1 LFKIIYIN
9 NNNIMIGK
17 VIIIGD
23 SGVGKTTILTQ
34 FIHERYKNDHDLT
47 IGVDF
52 GSKYVNIN
60 NAEVRLQ
67 IWDTAGQECFRSISR
82 SYYKDAKVAIIV
94 FDAANNK
101 YKEQLNSWINDINM
115 HNNNVKII
123 IVCNKKDKLSK
134 FQQTNI
140 SKKIKECYSNQ
151 FYLISSKIFSDVEK
165 VFINAAEIIYEDLQH
180 IEEHHQQNNIISFE
194 KPSVWNNIKIKVK
207 TCF

>member
-1 LFKIIYIN
+1 
-9 NNNIMIGK
+9 MIGK

>member
-1 LFKIIYIN
+1 MKL
-9 NNNIMIGK
+9 
-17 VIIIGD
+17 
-23 SGVGKTTILTQ
+23 TTHKKYFRHLT
-34 FIHERYKNDHDLT
+34 HPY
-47 IGVDF
+47 
-52 GSKYVNIN
+52 S
-60 NAEVRLQ
+60 
-67 IWDTAGQECFRSISR
+67 
-82 SYYKDAKVAIIV
+82 
-94 FDAANNK
+94 
-101 YKEQLNSWINDINM
+101 
-115 HNNNVKII
+115 HN
-123 IVCNKKDKLSK
+123 LSK